1 MESPKTGLPLRISS
15 DKQHKPNATLNR
27 KGLPKWRPFFVS
39 ALSVIF
45 NLPSYF
51 LLAYRLHLS
60 LMFDFKRKSKLLF
73 TLITLLSCIY
83 VQAQESAPTYKEM
96 MQNTAYNFYDV
107 VDSANA
113 YFDTHGRGKG
123 SGSKN
128 FERWKNE
135 NESKYAPSGDR
146 HNVDHYTATKAYNAI
161 LSQNNYKHKGSFD
174 SGWEDLGPYDAN
186 NVTSHYSPGIG
197 RVEAFWVDPTNSNT
211 IYLGSRSGGFWK
223 TTNGGNTW
231 KNTTDFLVA
240 SGVRTIDVNPNNK
253 SEILINVQH
262 GGNGYTYGIYK
273 STDAGETWQPSKFIP
288 DNLNWGGIGDN
299 ERIYEIAYH
308 PAVANQL
315 FIGTTQGL
323 YLSNDNLDTW
333 TRVFTGA
340 TTDIE
345 FHPTNNQVIYT
356 FRNSGTDRNLLKKS
370 TNGGT
375 SFSNAG
381 TFPSNANR
389 QIYLSVCKTA
399 STHVY
404 AASTN
409 GVYKSVDE
417 GSSFIFLTNP
427 AEDGLA
433 FSVSDIDTNNM
444 IYGYVDLFNSTNNG
458 NTFTQRT
465 SWSNQNN
472 AYIHADLRTSKCI
485 NGVFYVGTDGYLAK
499 STDNGVTW
507 TTLNDGTGIREFYAV
522 GTSQGNIDVHMAG
535 SQDNGTSI
543 RNADGW
549 IEWNGGDGMEALV
562 HPLNADWMI
571 GSWQYGSRNYTRDGG
586 FDGRRGTGNPNRGSG
601 NAAWEAPLLLNP
613 MNHMQVLHFSD
624 SVWTGDRFGQDW
636 KFKGA
641 PFMGGLIGEADIATT
656 DSNVIAVSRGGLLKL
671 TTDGGATWNPINQGL
686 PGYTMT
692 DIAFDPKDENTI
704 LVTYNRYQNDQRKIF
719 ITHDQGATW
728 QNITYDLGNMPL
740 RTVTVDHSDSSYIY
754 VGGEIG
760 IYYKSMKGTSWTLY
774 DDQLPN
780 VTVKDLEV
788 HYGSN
793 TLKAATWGRGL
804 WQNSLIGRNDFPS
817 ITHVNTTH
825 TPTDDTP
832 KEGVDQYITATINY
846 DDSLSSVYLEW
857 AADTIATTNSI
868 PMENVSTS
876 AWTTE
881 TPINNAELGDVI
893 YFRVVAIGE
902 NKDTSVS
909 YLFQYDVEEFA
920 YCNAK
925 GSNGTG
931 SDYINKV
938 ELAGM
943 SNSSGKEGYGDFTA
957 TTIDLEQGQEYTL
970 TVGMA
975 YHFAGQ
981 DSVTAWIDYN
991 YDASFSK
998 EEQIVFSA
1006 LNAEHIATASFTVP
1020 MTALMDKPVRMRVR
1034 SQYFANTMNSCH
1046 ETAGEVEDYTITI
1059 LESPFLSVPEAAVI
1073 NASVS
1078 PNPSTGSFEIRL
1090 AETAQD
1096 IAVEMYDITG
1106 KVVAQ
1111 NNYHQAQSIQVNT
1124 ELSAGAY
1131 MLKVSTE
1138 KGTNTQ
1144 KVIIK

>member
-1 MESPKTGLPLRISS
+1 MKKILLGLPTVILCLTIL
-15 DKQHKPNATLNR
+15 LNLSAFAQQ
-27 KGLPKWRPFFVS
+27 KVS
-39 ALSVIF
+39 
-45 NLPSYF
+45 
-51 LLAYRLHLS
+51 
-60 LMFDFKRKSKLLF
+60 
-73 TLITLLSCIY
+73 
-83 VQAQESAPTYKEM
+83 YKEM
-96 MQNTAYNFYDV
+96 MENTAYNFYEV
-107 VDSANA
+107 VDSATV
-113 YFDTHGRGKG
+113 YFDINGRGKG
-123 SGSKN
+123 SGSKG

-146 HNVDHYTATKAYNAI
+146 YNVDHYTATKAYSAI

-174 SGWEDLGPYDAN
+174 NGWEDLGPYDAN

-211 IYLGSRSGGFWK
+211 IYIGSRSGGFWK

-240 SGVRTIDVNPNNK
+240 SGVRAIDVNPNNK

-262 GGNGYTYGIYK
+262 GGNGYTYGIHK
-273 STDAGETWQPSKFIP
+273 SIDAGETWTPSLFVP
-288 DNLNWGGIGDN
+288 NNLGWGGLGDN

-308 PAVANQL
+308 PRVANQL

-323 YLSNDNLDTW
+323 YLSNDNLETW

-345 FHPTNNQVIYT
+345 FHPTNNQIIYA

-370 TNGGT
+370 TNGGN

-381 TFPSNANR
+381 TFPSNSDR
-389 QIYLSVCKTA
+389 QIFLSVCNTA
-399 STHVY
+399 PTHIY

-409 GVYKSVDE
+409 GVYKSADE
-417 GSSFIFLTNP
+417 GASFTYLTNP
-427 AEDGLA
+427 DEAGLA

-465 SWSNQNN
+465 SWSNQND
-472 AYIHADLRTSKCI
+472 AYIHADLRTSKCL

-499 STDNGVTW
+499 SVDNGITW

-522 GTSQGNIDVHMAG
+522 GTSQGNIDAHMAG

-543 RNADGW
+543 LNKTGW

-571 GSWQYGSRNYTRDGG
+571 GSWQFGSRNYTRNGG
-586 FDGRRGTGNPNRGSG
+586 FDGRRGTGNPNKGSG
-601 NAAWEAPLLLNP
+601 NAAWEAPFLLNP
-613 MNHMQVLHFSD
+613 MNQMQVLHFSD
-624 SVWTGDRFGQDW
+624 SVWTGNRFGQDW
-636 KFKGA
+636 KLKGV
-641 PFMGGLIGEADIATT
+641 PDVGGLIGEADIATT
-656 DSNVIAVSRGGLLKL
+656 DSNVIAVSRGNALKL
-671 TTDGGATWNPINQGL
+671 TTDGGDTWNLITNGL

-704 LVTYNRYQNDQRKIF
+704 LVTYNRYQNDIRKIF
-719 ITHDQGATW
+719 ITHNQGATW
-728 QNITYDLGNMPL
+728 ENITYDLGNMPL

-817 ITHVNTTH
+817 ITHVSTTH
-825 TPTDDTP
+825 TPTDQTP
-832 KEGVDQYITATINY
+832 KEDVDQYITASIAYEGT
-846 DDSLSSVYLEW
+846 LSSAYVEW
-857 AADTIATTNSI
+857 AKNTIAATNMLT
-868 PMENVSTS
+868 MESTGGTEWRTKDPIS
-876 AWTTE
+876 ATD
-881 TPINNAELGDVI
+881 LGDYV
-893 YFRVVAIGE
+893 YFRVIAIGT

-909 YLFQYDVEEFA
+909 YLFQYDIEEFA

-931 SDYINKV
+931 SDYINMV
-938 ELAGM
+938 ELADITN
-943 SNSSGKEGYGDFTA
+943 NSEKEGYGDFTG
-957 TTIDLEQGQEYTL
+957 TSIDLERGQEYAMK
-970 TVGMA
+970 VGME

-991 YDASFSK
+991 YDATFSE
-998 EEQIVFSA
+998 EEQIIFGTLDA
-1006 LNAEHIATASFTVP
+1006 NHIATASFTVP
-1020 MTALMDKPVRMRVR
+1020 KDALMDKPMRMRVR
-1034 SQYFANTMNSCH
+1034 SQYFGNTMTSCD
-1046 ETAGEVEDYTITI
+1046 ETAGEVEDYTINIT
-1059 LESPFLSVPEAAVI
+1059 ENPFVAVKEI
-1073 NASVS
+1073 VVIEASVS
-1078 PNPSTGSFEIRL
+1078 PNPSNGAFVIGLTEI
-1090 AETAQD
+1090 AQN
-1096 IAVEMYDITG
+1096 IAIEMYDITG
-1106 KVVAQ
+1106 KAIAQ
-1111 NNYHQAQSIQVNT
+1111 NTYHQTQHIQLNT
-1124 ELSAGAY
+1124 ELSAGTY
-1131 MLKVSTE
+1131 ILKIDTE
-1138 KGTNTQ
+1138 KGTKTQ
-1144 KVIIK
+1144 IVIVK